1 MKLRPRSQGEKP
13 HESIRPADARRRL
26 CPQAASDRG
35 LDAEGETAARADLI
49 ELDPILAASLS
60 RAQRQDFNI
69 QVLIFGL
76 PGLQDSA
83 VAIETKCAVEQP
95 CYAGPTYRGFSY

>member
-1 MKLRPRSQGEKP
+1 L
-13 HESIRPADARRRL
+13 
-26 CPQAASDRG
+26 QATSSRG
-35 LDAEGETAARADLI
+35 LDAEGETEARADLI
-49 ELDPILAASLS
+49 ELDPILTASLCC
-60 RAQRQDFNI
+60 AQPQDLNI
-69 QVLIFGL
+69 QVLIFGW